1 MKRYCLPST
10 FEEECLP
17 TIPADCQAVLFALL
31 KHSNNTMKAVWP
43 SLTTLAR
50 LSGTKSE
57 KTVRAK
63 IQILESMGVITKKS
77 VPSHRAT
84 KNKKQYTVFHNFYSF
99 NFDYWIQ
106 RDIAEGRATAEDFTD
121 EAVKRSIMQQTVKAT
136 LDNLPDELQKI
147 LDLLEPTGK
156 FGNTHYFKVK
166 NGVQLAPSFVQEQ
179 FKKHGLSIALT
190 A

>member
-63 IQILESMGVITKKS
+63 IQILESMGVITKIS
-77 VPSHRAT
+77 IIGYSAT
-84 KNKKQYTVFHNFYSF
+84 SQRVGQPLKTLPTKQ
-99 NFDYWIQ
+99 
-106 RDIAEGRATAEDFTD
+106 
-121 EAVKRSIMQQTVKAT
+121 
-136 LDNLPDELQKI
+136 
-147 LDLLEPTGK
+147 
-156 FGNTHYFKVK
+156 
-166 NGVQLAPSFVQEQ
+166 
-179 FKKHGLSIALT
+179 
-190 A
+190 

>member
-84 KNKKQYTVFHNFYSF
+84 KNKKQYTVFQIKSNRCHGITIFNTIVYNF
-99 NFDYWIQ
+99 ITQ
-106 RDIAEGRATAEDFTD
+106 RLFHEFR
-121 EAVKRSIMQQTVKAT
+121 KSMK
-136 LDNLPDELQKI
+136 L
-147 LDLLEPTGK
+147 
-156 FGNTHYFKVK
+156 
-166 NGVQLAPSFVQEQ
+166 
-179 FKKHGLSIALT
+179 
-190 A
+190 